1 MSAPTAPATAGRL
14 DRARQA
20 LRAEQVPAWLLYNV
34 YHRDHVADA
43 ILGVAADA
51 LNTRPW
57 LCLVRAD
64 GGVQRIVHAIEP
76 NILDQVP
83 GARATYGSRS
93 ELLSC
98 VRAACHGLTTVAV
111 NYSATIPALSLV
123 DHGAVEMVQQLAVP
137 TASAAD
143 LIQRVLGV
151 LDGARRAAHLR
162 AAAAV
167 RATLDEA
174 WRRLAAG
181 VRAGSSVTEGA
192 VRDWL
197 AAGLQARGLVSDEP
211 PLVAVARNSG
221 DPHYQPEGAGAPIT
235 PDQVLQFDLWAKEP
249 GAHGV
254 YADISWVAFTGT
266 EVPAALQATFAAVC
280 AARDGAVALIRSRLH
295 AREPVTGAEV
305 DQRARAILQRH
316 GLLSAVRHRTGHAI
330 DTQLHGIGV
339 NLDMVEFPDTRPLL
353 DGSCFSIEPGVYHAD
368 YGMRSE
374 INALVAGTEL
384 VISGGAPQTAILAV
398 APEA

>member
-1 MSAPTAPATAGRL
+1 M
-14 DRARQA
+14 
-20 LRAEQVPAWLLYNV
+20 
-34 YHRDHVADA
+34 
-43 ILGVAADA
+43 
-51 LNTRPW
+51 
-57 LCLVRAD
+57 RAD

-143 LIQRVLGV
+143 LIQRVCW
-151 LDGARRAAHLR
+151 ACSTARAAPRTCAPRPRSGQPWTRRGGGWPR
-162 AAAAV
+162 ACAPAAPSP
-167 RATLDEA
+167 RGRCGTG
-174 WRRLAAG
+174 WPPGCRRG
-181 VRAGSSVTEGA
+181 
-192 VRDWL
+192 
-197 AAGLQARGLVSDEP
+197 GLVSDEP